1 MGEWAGRQMIQGKGK
16 GKGNIKDVSKVFS
29 FKAWEDDAICQ

>member
-16 GKGNIKDVSKVFS
+16 GKGNIKDVSKVFN
-29 FKAWEDDAICQ
+29 AWEDDAIYQ